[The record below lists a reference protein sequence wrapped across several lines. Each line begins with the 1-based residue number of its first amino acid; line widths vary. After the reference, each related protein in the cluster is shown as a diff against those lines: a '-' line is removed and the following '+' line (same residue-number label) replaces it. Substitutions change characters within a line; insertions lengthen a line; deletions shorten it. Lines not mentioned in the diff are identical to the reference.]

1 MRTPYSPSATLI
13 SHRNEGWTF
22 GATSSHLFF
31 IDNSKSNWECT
42 QRERREG
49 RNCRWRWKRGSR
61 RIAFPNL
68 HVSKHRITWGLR
80 KAEKKVAVLFLRKS
94 LEAIPWRSCRVSFPL
109 QNRQQTKTSH
119 VKRMMDR
126 YVSGITLLLSCS
138 TLR

>member
-13 SHRNEGWTF
+13 SHRNEGWTS
-22 GATSSHLFF
+22 GAASSHLFYT
-31 IDNSKSNWECT
+31 DNSKGNWKYT
-42 QRERREG
+42 QREHREG
-49 RNCRWRWKRGSR
+49 RNCWKWRRGRR
-61 RIAFPNL
+61 RIAFPDL
-68 HVSKHRITWGLR
+68 HVLKHRITWGLR
-80 KAEKKVAVLFLRKS
+80 KAEKKVVVLFLRKS